1 MRRIFIRTCL
11 VALLFVTTATQS
23 QTPSQPPPK
32 VPETVDQAVLILK
45 TKWLSQKDLDWI
57 LRNPKDNVVRRLYR
71 PFGTGVRNQFGLWG
85 NNQAL
90 RDSCGNNNPE
100 SCSIV
105 IFNRHWESVRAD
117 ADPSLVSQLDSQFQL
132 AQTITINEKG
142 FHRMTTRELIK
153 SIQSQ
158 IDEQLRAAAAT
169 GNPLSQSSLIL
180 EIAGDPDLNCFVGS
194 TLGKNDSKAS
204 KEVPLGAALEGLGLI
219 NFFAPSH
226 APPKIVLHFSR
237 KCQFRTPPYLYG
249 ISGM

>member
-1 MRRIFIRTCL
+1 MRRIRTAI
-11 VALLFVTTATQS
+11 VALALATGVQS
-23 QTPSQPPPK
+23 QTASPQVQPLPK

-57 LRNPKDNVVRRLYR
+57 LRNPQDVVLHRLYR

-100 SCSIV
+100 ACSVV
-105 IFNRHWESVRAD
+105 IFNRLWESVRAD
-117 ADPSLVSQLDSQFQL
+117 ADPALISQLDSQFQL

-142 FHRMTTRELIK
+142 FHRMTIRELIK

-158 IDEQLRAAAAT
+158 IDEQLRSAAAT
-169 GNPLSQSSLIL
+169 GKPLSRSSLTL
-180 EIAGDPDLNCFVGS
+180 ETAGEPDLNCFVAS
-194 TLGKNDSKAS
+194 PLGKGDFKTS
-204 KEVPLGAALEGLGLI
+204 KEVPLGAALEGLGFL

-226 APPKIVLHFSR
+226 VPPKMVLTFSR
-237 KCQFRTPPYLYG
+237 KCQVPHATVPVAY
-249 ISGM
+249 